1 MIKGLIFDLDGTTLD
16 TLEDIKKSLNII
28 LEKNNIMPVD
38 REKVRLS
45 LGRGSRN
52 LIKDQLPKNTN
63 DNYIDD
69 LTNQYLEIYSKNYNV
84 LTKPYNGIYD
94 LLIEL
99 QNKGYI
105 LAVNSNKPNEFC
117 KNLMEYHFPKIKFIS
132 IIGARPGISYKP
144 DPYSANEI
152 VEKMGF
158 KKEEV
163 LYVGDSEND
172 VLTAKNANL
181 KAVGCLW
188 GFRDLKTLEK
198 AGADIIISEPK
209 ELLNYLN

>member
-16 TLEDIKKSLNII
+16 TLEDIKKCLNII
-28 LEKNNIMPVD
+28 LEKNNIIPVD

-52 LIKDQLPKNTN
+52 LIKDQLPENTN

-99 QNKGYI
+99 QNKGYV

-117 KNLMEYHFPKIKFIS
+117 KNLMEHHFPKIKFIS
-132 IIGARPGISYKP
+132 IIGARSGIPYKP
-144 DPYSANEI
+144 DPYSTNEI